1 MPAII
6 IAIIVVLSGGV
17 SVAARSALPGD
28 VLYPVKLEINENLK
42 TAFAFS
48 EEAKA
53 NAETSI
59 AAERLEEAEQLAARG
74 ELGTDVATKLSQRF
88 EARAENLND
97 IIDRLEADGK
107 TEAAANLTAALETT
121 LSVHNQIL
129 RRLKEREVQPKVEV
143 RAEKAAEERAR
154 MEEKIRTEVRPDVQA
169 AAEGKMNAAA
179 NKIAEVK
186 AKIDRVEAKDGAEAV
201 AVAKTKLVVAE
212 TVFAEGKAKFEAK
225 TYGEAFALFQESMRL
240 AQGAQVTIDIES
252 KIDLDVRAKSNSEVD
267 EENDDNG
274 SDASKT
280 EEKSDVEIRL
290 KTR

>member
-1 MPAII
+1 MTRNLKKLFEQLREERLDARERDNMRQGLLKMVRNSVAERHIEQESEGPKFSFLSLMTRRLISMPAII

-143 RAEKAAEERAR
+143 RAEK
-154 MEEKIRTEVRPDVQA
+154 
-169 AAEGKMNAAA
+169 
-179 NKIAEVK
+179 
-186 AKIDRVEAKDGAEAV
+186 DRKS
-201 AVAKTKLVVAE
+201 VV
-212 TVFAEGKAKFEAK
+212 
-225 TYGEAFALFQESMRL
+225 
-240 AQGAQVTIDIES
+240 
-252 KIDLDVRAKSNSEVD
+252 
-267 EENDDNG
+267 
-274 SDASKT
+274 
-280 EEKSDVEIRL
+280 
-290 KTR
+290 